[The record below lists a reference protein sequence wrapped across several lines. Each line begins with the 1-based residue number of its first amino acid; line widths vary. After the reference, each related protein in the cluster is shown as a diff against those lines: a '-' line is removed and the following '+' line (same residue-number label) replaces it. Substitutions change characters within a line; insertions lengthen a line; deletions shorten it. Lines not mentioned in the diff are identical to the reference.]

1 MFDIL
6 PERVPWFIV
15 GPSLGVLIVLFFL
28 VMNQPLGAS
37 GAYVHSLKLVQRKAD
52 VAVWRIWYF
61 LGIFLGGILTTQI
74 LRDTGKVRS
83 GYAAMTEV
91 IQTGPTV
98 LLVFIGA
105 VVMGYGAKVAGGCTS
120 GHGMCGTSQRS
131 LASMAATGTFM
142 TTAILTT
149 LLVRILSGGD
159 L

>member
-1 MFDIL
+1 MFDLL

-37 GAYVHSLKLVQRKAD
+37 GAYVHSLKLVQRNAD

-61 LGIFLGGILTTQI
+61 LGIFLGGVLTTQI

-131 LASMAATGTFM
+131 VASMGATGTFM

>member
-1 MFDIL
+1 MFDVL
-6 PERVPWFIV
+6 PDRAPWFVI
-15 GPSLGVLIVLFFL
+15 GPSLGVLIVFFFL

-52 VAVWRIWYF
+52 VAVWRAWYF
-61 LGIFLGGILTTQI
+61 VGIFIGGILTTQVF
-74 LRDTGKVRS
+74 RDTGQIRT

-91 IQTGPTV
+91 MQTGPTV

-105 VVMGYGAKVAGGCTS
+105 VVMGYGAKTAGGCTS

-131 LASMAATGTFM
+131 AASMVATGTFM

-149 LLVRILSGGD
+149 LLIRAVTGGD

>member
-1 MFDIL
+1 MFDLL

-37 GAYVHSLKLVQRKAD
+37 GAYVHSLKLFQRNAD

-61 LGIFLGGILTTQI
+61 FGIFLGGVLTTQI

-131 LASMAATGTFM
+131 VASMVATGTFM

>member
-1 MFDIL
+1 
-6 PERVPWFIV
+6 
-15 GPSLGVLIVLFFL
+15 
-28 VMNQPLGAS
+28 
-37 GAYVHSLKLVQRKAD
+37 
-52 VAVWRIWYF
+52 
-61 LGIFLGGILTTQI
+61 
-74 LRDTGKVRS
+74 
-83 GYAAMTEV
+83 MTEV

-131 LASMAATGTFM
+131 VASMVATGTFM

>member
-37 GAYVHSLKLVQRKAD
+37 GAYVHSLKLVQRNAD

-61 LGIFLGGILTTQI
+61 LGIFLGGVLTTQI

-131 LASMAATGTFM
+131 VASMVATGTFM

>member
-1 MFDIL
+1 MFDLL
-6 PERVPWFIV
+6 PERVHWFIV

-37 GAYVHSLKLVQRKAD
+37 GAYVHSLKLVQRNAD

-61 LGIFLGGILTTQI
+61 LGIFLGGVLTTQI
-74 LRDTGKVRS
+74 LRDTGKGRA

-91 IQTGPTV
+91 IQTGPTG

-120 GHGMCGTSQRS
+120 GHGMCGTSQRAV
-131 LASMAATGTFM
+131 ASMVATGTFM

>member
-1 MFDIL
+1 MFDLL

-37 GAYVHSLKLVQRKAD
+37 GAYVHSLKLVQRNAD

-61 LGIFLGGILTTQI
+61 LGIFLGGVLTTQI

-131 LASMAATGTFM
+131 VASMVATGTFM

>member
-1 MFDIL
+1 MFDLL

-37 GAYVHSLKLVQRKAD
+37 GAYVHSLKLVQRNAD

-61 LGIFLGGILTTQI
+61 LGIFLGGVLTTQI

-91 IQTGPTV
+91 IQTGPTL

-131 LASMAATGTFM
+131 VASMVATGTFM

>member
-1 MFDIL
+1 MFDLL

-37 GAYVHSLKLVQRKAD
+37 GAYVHSLKLVQRNAD

-61 LGIFLGGILTTQI
+61 LGIFLGGVLTTQI
-74 LRDTGKVRS
+74 LRETGKVRS

-131 LASMAATGTFM
+131 VASMVATGTFM